1 MTNVVSIYPNKT
13 TINLYEVVDSDG
25 IALWGGNN
33 LDETLKWLRM
43 PEADRVLVSA
53 WSTDDEDAILV
64 GEAIDITSFFKTVVR
79 EYGDK

>member
-1 MTNVVSIYPNKT
+1 MTNVVSIYADKR
-13 TINLYEVVDSDG
+13 IHNLYEVVDSDG

-33 LDETLKWLRM
+33 LDETIQWLRM

-53 WSTDDEDAILV
+53 WSTTDDDAVLI
-64 GEAIDITSFFKTVVR
+64 GEAIDITSFFKAIIR